1 LKLLTLHFISEGH
14 GTKNWHGC
22 FPRNLV
28 IMLDYNS
35 KIEASKTSQWVLYR
49 LSIELEECINR
60 ERNKKHHVGIYQLV
74 GDLNY

>member
-1 LKLLTLHFISEGH
+1 
-14 GTKNWHGC
+14 
-22 FPRNLV
+22 
-28 IMLDYNS
+28 MLDYNS